1 MGRFLRYFLPA
12 ITSLLIIVALAG
24 WWTMHTRWF
33 MNLVRTRLI
42 AVVERATGGK
52 VEIGTFSFDT
62 VTVSAEAGN
71 FILHGTEP
79 PGTAPLVRIQNL
91 KIGLK
96 ILSFWR
102 RDIDIESLTVDKP
115 EVHLVVSANGITN
128 IPTPKVRAS
137 SHDPIQ
143 QLLDLKIG
151 HLELHNGVF
160 SLNDQRERLDLS
172 SDRFALDLA
181 YNLPRSSYDVAIALP
196 ATDLKFRSLHPAL
209 LNLQA
214 KAHLLD
220 KSLQFDSFH
229 ITSGHSTISGS
240 GTLNR
245 FEQPNGVFALDAA
258 LAMNDLAALGGL
270 NQLQNGSASV
280 KGDFQ
285 FDSEKSDFVFTGQ
298 TKVRN
303 VNYVS
308 RRFTLRGIDAEGG
321 IIANNNGIVI
331 RQAIASA
338 RGAHFAGDGTIKNYR
353 SLQVQG
359 RVSRVSLQE
368 VATYLTKE
376 PAPWSGMAAGT
387 AFASATLQQADANFI
402 IGAKVDI
409 TPEAGGIATS
419 GSAGVTYFDRS
430 GDVQF
435 SHVQLSLPHS
445 QLNFDGTLN
454 GKLDAAVDSND
465 IADLFPVLPIMGAN
479 IQPAYMPALAANGH
493 VHFAG
498 TIENVANAPK
508 IQGDLA
514 ASNFKLQG
522 QTITQ
527 LDSKLSFSSSN
538 INVSSFQLQEP
549 IGTLNGS
556 ASLGLINWSVSD
568 SQPMR
573 VSAHFSDLNVV
584 KTAELFSSA
593 PLPVI
598 NGIASGTLTLG
609 GSLADPSG
617 NANVRIANLDAYGQQ
632 INQIAFQ
639 TELGGDLLKVSQGRV
654 QSGPALLNFSGD
666 FRRANNNWSTG
677 DVHLRADTN
686 GFPLASLST
695 IHKYVPALA
704 AQAEAHF
711 DTTLRISA
719 SGIAPLRTDG
729 TASLTRLTIAGVPYG
744 EATMKALTE
753 GDSLA
758 LSYSG
763 KLLQTKWNGTARA
776 QLVTGTPIEGD
787 LQLARLDFAT
797 LRSLLPAIA
806 GGLTINGFLQGGMQF
821 SGPLEKPE
829 QMRGNL
835 TINDLEI
842 SSPVRLATAKPGS
855 TEIMLRNKAPILI
868 EAANGVARVRSFEIT
883 GNDTSIAVTGDASL
897 MGKQLLNIKAVGK
910 ANLQIFSLFD
920 PNVQSSGASQVA
932 VNIGGSLTAP
942 TLTGALDVTNGSFF
956 LTGLPNG
963 LSAVNGTV
971 VFTRNRATI
980 QKMSATTGGGQL
992 SLTGFVN
999 FAAGSPLV
1007 YHLEG
1012 LAQNVR
1018 VRYANSISVTANS
1031 DLRLSGTSSSSIL
1044 SGSLSVTRVVFTPNA
1059 DVGNLLAAAGAT
1071 ASASGD
1077 QGDFLNGL
1085 HLDIEV
1091 ESAPNLQVSTNLSR
1105 DVEAE
1110 IQLRLRGTPDHP
1122 ILLGSITANQGDL
1135 RVFGTRYTLNRGEV
1149 NFVNTVRAEPVID
1162 LDLETQTRGVTVD
1175 ITISGT
1181 PSKLNFNYRSDPP
1194 LQPRDIIALLTV
1206 GRAPGIG
1213 TTSNAQGGSDISALS
1228 SGVNSVLGQA
1238 ISPVSS
1244 RLSRLFGITNIRIDP
1259 FVQGITNTPQARLSV
1274 EQQISRDVTV
1284 TYITNLSQT
1293 SEQIFR
1299 LEWSLN
1305 RQFSIVAIRDDN
1317 GEFGIDF
1324 QYKRRFK

>member
-1 MGRFLRYFLPA
+1 M
-12 ITSLLIIVALAG
+12 
-24 WWTMHTRWF
+24 
-33 MNLVRTRLI
+33 
-42 AVVERATGGK
+42 
-52 VEIGTFSFDT
+52 
-62 VTVSAEAGN
+62 
-71 FILHGTEP
+71 
-79 PGTAPLVRIQNL
+79 
-91 KIGLK
+91 
-96 ILSFWR
+96 
-102 RDIDIESLTVDKP
+102 DKP
-115 EVHLVVSANGITN
+115 EVHLLVSANGATN
-128 IPTPKVRAS
+128 IPTPKVHAS
-137 SHDPIQ
+137 SNDPIQ
-143 QLLDLKIG
+143 QLLELKIG

-160 SLNDQRERLDLS
+160 SLNDQREKLDLT

-181 YNLPRSSYDVAIALP
+181 YNLTRSSYDLAIALP
-196 ATDLKFRSLHPAL
+196 ATDLKFRSLHPPL

-220 KSLQFDSFH
+220 KRLQFDSFH
-229 ITSGHSTISGS
+229 IASGHSIIDGS
-240 GTLNR
+240 GAVNR
-245 FEQPNGVFALDAA
+245 FERPNGEFALNAA

-270 NQLQNGSASV
+270 HELQNGSANV
-280 KGDFQ
+280 KGDFH

-298 TKVRN
+298 AKVRK
-303 VNYVS
+303 VDYVS
-308 RRFTLRGIDAEGG
+308 RRFTLRGIDAEAG
-321 IIANNNGIVI
+321 ISADDNGIVI

-338 RGAHFAGDGTIKNYR
+338 RGTHFAGDGTIKNYR

-359 RVSRVSLQE
+359 RVSHVSLRE
-368 VATYLTKE
+368 AATYLTKE
-376 PAPWSGMAAGT
+376 PFPWSGVASGT
-387 AFASATLQQADANFI
+387 AFASATLQQPDANFV
-402 IGAKVDI
+402 IGAQVDI

-419 GSAGVTYFDRS
+419 GSAGIAYVDRS

-445 QLNFDGTLN
+445 QLNFDGSLN
-454 GKLDAAVDSND
+454 GNVDATLDSND
-465 IADLFPVLPIMGAN
+465 IADLTPILPIIGAA
-479 IQPAYMPALAANGH
+479 IQPAYIPVLAANGH
-493 VHFAG
+493 VRFAG
-498 TIENVANAPK
+498 TIENVANAPS
-508 IQGDLA
+508 IRGDLA
-514 ASNFKLQG
+514 ASNFTLQG

-527 LDSKLSFSSSN
+527 LDSKLAFSASS
-538 INVSSFQLQEP
+538 ISMSSFQLREP

-556 ASLGLINWSVSD
+556 GSLGLANWSISE

-573 VSAHFSDLNVV
+573 LSARFSDVNVV

-598 NGIASGTLTLG
+598 NGIASGTLTVG
-609 GSLADPSG
+609 GSMADPTGS
-617 NANVRIANLDAYGQQ
+617 AAVRIANLDAYGQQ
-632 INQIAFQ
+632 INQIAL
-639 TELGGDLLKVSQGRV
+639 EGDVAGNLVKVSHGRV
-654 QSGPALLNFSGD
+654 QSGPAQLNFSGD

-695 IHKYVPALA
+695 IHRYVPALT

-711 DTTLRISA
+711 DTSLRISA
-719 SGIAPLRTDG
+719 SGISPLRTDG
-729 TASLTRLTIAGVPYG
+729 TASLTRVTIAGIPYG
-744 EATMKALTE
+744 EASMKAVTE
-753 GDSLA
+753 GNGLA

-763 KLLQTKWNGTARA
+763 KLLQTEWNGKARA
-776 QLVTGTPIEGD
+776 QLVDGTPIEGD
-787 LQLARLDFAT
+787 LQLGRLDFAT
-797 LRSLLPAIA
+797 LKSLLPTIA

-821 SGPLEKPE
+821 SGLLEKPE

-835 TINDLEI
+835 TVNDLEI
-842 SSPVRLATAKPGS
+842 SSPVRLASIKPGA

-897 MGKQLLNIKAVGK
+897 VGKQPLNIKAVGK

-920 PNVQSSGASQVA
+920 ANVQSSGASQVA

-942 TLTGALDVTNGSFF
+942 TLTGALEVTNGSFF

-999 FAAGSPLV
+999 FAAGTPLV

-1044 SGSLSVTRVVFTPNA
+1044 SGSLSVTRVVFTPSA

-1085 HLDIEV
+1085 HLDIGV

-1206 GRAPGIG
+1206 GRAPGVG

-1238 ISPVSS
+1238 ISPVSG

-1324 QYKRRFK
+1324 QYKKRLK